1 MFYKIPYIPEM
12 NELDLSISLYP
23 VTGETTLYVN
33 PNTKPLELDK
43 YLYQAKGKLSKRIT
57 VSWDELVEM
66 KT

>member
-1 MFYKIPYIPEM
+1 LHPTEFYDRVFKNNTVMFYKIPYIPEM

-43 YLYQAKGKLSKRIT
+43 YLY
-57 VSWDELVEM
+57 
-66 KT
+66 

>member
-43 YLYQAKGKLSKRIT
+43 YLY
-57 VSWDELVEM
+57 
-66 KT
+66 